1 MEMIIDRSL
10 QPSIRAVDQVSVMQ
24 ARRFDLDNG
33 IPVYAITAG
42 FQDLIKLELIFP
54 NKHFD
59 PKNPLLDS
67 VTNRMMA
74 EGTSKYTAEQLAES
88 IDYYGAFYETDENSD
103 FTSINLFTLNKHLP
117 ETLPFLTAILHNPV
131 FPERELNIK
140 VQNSKQRLAVEN
152 EKVSSLARRKF
163 NETIFGGEHP
173 YGHFVQ
179 KEDYDLIQ
187 REDLAAHHRLKYNAS
202 NCTIIISGLV
212 RDESIQ
218 LLNKFLG
225 QRRETASNGGLP
237 QGIPFGSGLPG
248 RFHLEKENAVQSA
261 YRIGKPFFNRT
272 HTDYP
277 GMAVLNTILG
287 GYFGSRLMSNIRED
301 KGYTYSIGSAI
312 VSMKQGGY
320 FFITAEVGA
329 EVTNAAIEETYKEI
343 IRLQQEPVD
352 SEELDMVRNFM
363 TGTFLKSTDGAFQLA
378 ERFKSVYLYGLD
390 YTYYDRYLDKI
401 KNIGADEIQS
411 LAVQYLKPE
420 SFYQVVVGR
429 K

>member
-10 QPSIRAVDQVSVMQ
+10 QPAIRPVDQVSVMH

-54 NKHFD
+54 NKNFD
-59 PKNPLLDS
+59 PKNPLINS
-67 VTNRMMA
+67 ITNRMMS
-74 EGTSKYTAEQLAES
+74 EGTSKYTSEQLAES

-103 FTSINLFTLNKHLP
+103 FTSVNLFTLNKHLP
-117 ETLPFLTAILHNPV
+117 ETLPFLAAILHDPV
-131 FPERELNIK
+131 FPERELKIM
-140 VQNSKQRLAVEN
+140 VQNSKQRLTVEN

-163 NETIFGGEHP
+163 NETIFGKDHP
-173 YGHFVQ
+173 YGHFTQ
-179 KEDYDLIQ
+179 TEDYDVIR
-187 REDLAAHHRLKYNAS
+187 REDLAAHHRKKYNAS

-212 RDESIQ
+212 REESIQ
-218 LLNKFLG
+218 MLNKFLG
-225 QRRETASNGGLP
+225 QRKDVSPNGGVS
-237 QGIPFGSGLPG
+237 QKTPFGSGLPG
-248 RFHLEKENAVQSA
+248 KFHLEKENAVQSA
-261 YRIGKPFFNRT
+261 FRIGKPFFNRT
-272 HTDYP
+272 HADYP

-301 KGYTYSIGSAI
+301 KGYTYGIGSAI
-312 VSMKQGGY
+312 VSMSQGGY
-320 FFITAEVGA
+320 FFITTEVGA
-329 EVTNAAIEETYKEI
+329 EVTQPAIEETYKEI

-352 SEELDMVRNFM
+352 NEELDMVRNYM

-378 ERFKSVYLYGLD
+378 ERFKSIYLYGLD
-390 YTYYDRYLDKI
+390 YSYYDRYLEKI